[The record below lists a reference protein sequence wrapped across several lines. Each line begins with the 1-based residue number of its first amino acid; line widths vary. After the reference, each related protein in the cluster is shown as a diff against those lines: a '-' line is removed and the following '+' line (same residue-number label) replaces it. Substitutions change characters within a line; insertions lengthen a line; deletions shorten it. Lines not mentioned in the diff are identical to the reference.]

1 MIEGCPRDYKHAIR
15 DVRSNSQEQ
24 MELPKRIAI
33 EKAEQIVKTERKRE
47 RELHKEQKKSES
59 RTKWI
64 NDMAEKH
71 RKIEYEGDANNQ

>member
-1 MIEGCPRDYKHAIR
+1 MVEGCPRDYEHAIG
-15 DVRSNSQEQ
+15 DVCSSPQEQ

-47 RELHKEQKKSES
+47 RTLHKERKKSES
-59 RTKWI
+59 RTQWI
-64 NDMAEKH
+64 NDMAKKH